1 MKQRVFTSILLLPLL
16 FFGLISEIFLFALIL
31 SICFIVVSET
41 NMNLTGSEKRFRATL
56 YFFAII
62 LSFLLIISTVKFS
75 IYFLT
80 LTLILFITSLI
91 LNILGLKKL
100 DENIDI
106 SQYSLNENSNFEKII
121 LREFSS
127 IFYLLGII
135 SIFFLYQSY
144 DDLVWILI
152 PLVTVFSVDT
162 FSYLIGSKFGK
173 RRVKLITK
181 ISPNKTIIGYC
192 AGIFFGGLTFFILNI
207 YFGNMF
213 SNLIILIFI
222 STFIPIISIIGDLYA
237 SGIKRNFGVKNY
249 GTILPGHGGLLDRLD
264 SVIVTIVF
272 MNLVKVLDI

>member
-1 MKQRVFTSILLLPLL
+1 M
-16 FFGLISEIFLFALIL
+16 
-31 SICFIVVSET
+31 
-41 NMNLTGSEKRFRATL
+41 
-56 YFFAII
+56 
-62 LSFLLIISTVKFS
+62 
-75 IYFLT
+75 
-80 LTLILFITSLI
+80 
-91 LNILGLKKL
+91 
-100 DENIDI
+100 
-106 SQYSLNENSNFEKII
+106 
-121 LREFSS
+121 
-127 IFYLLGII
+127 
-135 SIFFLYQSY
+135 
-144 DDLVWILI
+144 VWILI